1 MEKTSPGG
9 RRLAERQTDE
19 GSVEELK
26 NGGVLDE
33 AGRGRTQGPAPSRS
47 TQPHRTR
54 QPAAVPDRSN
64 HTNLVRHLIT
74 T

>member
-1 MEKTSPGG
+1 MEKPSPGG
-9 RRLAERQTDE
+9 RRLAERRTDE

-33 AGRGRTQGPAPSRS
+33 AGRGRTQGPTPSRP
-47 TQPHRTR
+47 TQPYRAR